1 MQIYCMFIEKNTFD
15 SKIKIF
21 NLFIL
26 IGKERK
32 REIKLVCYFEFITFN

>member
-1 MQIYCMFIEKNTFD
+1 MFIEKISFET
-15 SKIKIF
+15 KIKIF

-32 REIKLVCYFEFITFN
+32 REIK